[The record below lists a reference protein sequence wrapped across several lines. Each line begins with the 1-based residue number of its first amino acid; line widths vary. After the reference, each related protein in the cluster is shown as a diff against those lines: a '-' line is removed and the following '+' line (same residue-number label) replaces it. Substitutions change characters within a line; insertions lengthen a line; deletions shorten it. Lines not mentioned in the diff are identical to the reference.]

1 MSQAR
6 KAAIMALATAL
17 AIPAEGLRQY
27 AYHDPGGMLTV
38 CYGHTGKDIVPGR
51 KYDLEECRKMLD
63 KDMSAA
69 LATVERCR
77 PGLPPQVAA
86 AFADAVFNLGQVIVC
101 DKANST
107 AARLLAEGK
116 IEAACN
122 ELPRWNK
129 DTIAGVKVALPG
141 LTKRRELERK
151 ICLEGLI

>member
-1 MSQAR
+1 MSANR
-6 KAAIMALATAL
+6 RALIMALATAV
-17 AIPAEGLRQY
+17 AIPAEGLRQF
-27 AYHDPGGMLTV
+27 AYHDPGGILTV
-38 CYGHTGKDIVPGR
+38 CYGHTGKDIVSGR

-63 KDMSAA
+63 KDMASA

-107 AARLLAEGK
+107 AARLLADGK

-129 DTIAGVKVALPG
+129 AKVGGVKVALPG
-141 LTKRRELERK
+141 LTARRELERK